1 MANVLSPTASKEEG
15 PLPQPVLET
24 VNAFLIKRR
33 KIGGTSK
40 KEVRLDLY
48 VDKVSL
54 TKVLLLILE
63 LGSAC

>member
-1 MANVLSPTASKEEG
+1 VLSPTASKEEG
-15 PLPQPVLET
+15 PLLQPVLET